1 MFILKPIS
9 KKDFQEKNST
19 PKPII
24 NKYYQR
30 DNDVLKY
37 LFEKMPI
44 NQNAEEVFIKVV
56 VIDFIY
62 STQLKRLI
70 GGAGVHELVD
80 LILRVNFDARVK
92 IGDSTLVND
101 IADNNGGINLF
112 SFASKYCALHNW
124 YVYGKDDYS
133 IYDSV
138 VARLF
143 PKYTAMSQKNNPKIT
158 KIRAA
163 QIEKWR
169 KTKDYA
175 SFNDAIGKYLDEI
188 GIDIG
193 KYPSRRRD
201 FDRIIWEQRNN

>member
-9 KKDFQEKNST
+9 KKEFQKKNTASN
-19 PKPII
+19 PII

-30 DNDVLKY
+30 DNDVLEY
-37 LFEKMPI
+37 LFGKMKY
-44 NQNAEEVFIKVV
+44 NNKAEEVFIKVIAV
-56 VIDFIY
+56 DFIY

-101 IADNNGGINLF
+101 IAENNGGINLF

-143 PKYTAMSQKNNPKIT
+143 PEYTAISHKTNPQIT
-158 KIRAA
+158 QISVA
-163 QIEKWR
+163 QVERWR
-169 KTKDYA
+169 QAKAYG
-175 SFNDAIGKYLDEI
+175 SFNDAIGTFLDEI
-188 GIDIG
+188 GIDA
-193 KYPSRRRD
+193 KTYQSRRRD

>member
-1 MFILKPIS
+1 MYVLKPLPVN
-9 KKDFQEKNST
+9 DFRRKNDPQRAT
-19 PKPII
+19 I

-30 DNDVLKY
+30 DNDVLEHLFVKMKY
-37 LFEKMPI
+37 NNK
-44 NQNAEEVFIKVV
+44 AEEIFIKIV

-62 STQLKRLI
+62 STQLKLLI
-70 GGAGVHELVD
+70 GSAGVHELVD
-80 LILRVNFDARVK
+80 LILSLNFDARVK
-92 IGDSTLVND
+92 KGDPTLVND
-101 IADNNGGINLF
+101 IANNNGSVNLF
-112 SFASKYCALHNW
+112 SFASKYCALHSW
-124 YVYGKDDYS
+124 YAYGKDDYS